1 MIIGKLGFLQ
11 LGIAIEELGVFCD
24 EVAEYSR
31 TLHFSLMVVVL
42 LSVVLLSVIYA
53 IMFWLFAL
61 GNILQLRE
69 WVSWPFSWI

>member
-24 EVAEYSR
+24 EVVEYSR
-31 TLHFSLMVVVL
+31 TLHFSLMVIVL
-42 LSVVLLSVIYA
+42 LFVIYA

-69 WVSWPFSWI
+69 GVSWPFSWI